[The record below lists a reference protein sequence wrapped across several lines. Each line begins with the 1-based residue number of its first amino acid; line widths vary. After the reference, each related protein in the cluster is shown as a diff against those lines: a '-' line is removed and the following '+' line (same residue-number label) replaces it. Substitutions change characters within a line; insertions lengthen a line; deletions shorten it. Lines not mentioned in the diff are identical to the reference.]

1 MKKKICFIT
10 GSRADYGLLKPLMKK
25 INNSK
30 KFQLQTIITGSHLS
44 SKFGNTYK
52 EIIKDKIKIN
62 EKVNILF
69 SSNSELSVIKST
81 SIGMMLFANKL
92 KKLNSD
98 IIVILGDR
106 YEIFAA
112 AFASYIMKKPI
123 IHIAGGESTI
133 GSFDEAL
140 RHSITKMSYLH
151 FTIAEQYKKRII
163 QLGENPKNVF
173 NVGSLSIESIK
184 NESLLNK
191 INIEKKFGF
200 KFCKKNLLITFHPI
214 TLDEISSTKH
224 FNQLLMALKHIK
236 DTFIIFTFPNADTEG
251 TILIQMIK
259 KFVKE
264 YPNNSIAFKSLGQT
278 NYFSI
283 LQFVDGVIGNSSSGL
298 SEVPFFE
305 IGTVNIG
312 DRQKGRISLESVINC
327 KNNKQSILKAI
338 DKLYTKNFKIK
349 IKMISKRFGKGD
361 SSQKIYNIISKYK
374 FPKNIKK
381 KFFDII

>member
-25 INNSK
+25 IKNSK
-30 KFQLQTIITGSHLS
+30 KFLLQTIITGSHLS
-44 SKFGNTYK
+44 SNFGNTYK
-52 EIIKDKIKIN
+52 EIIKDKFKIN
-62 EKVNILF
+62 EKVNIIF
-69 SSNSELSVIKST
+69 STDSKFSVIKST
-81 SIGMMLFANKL
+81 SVGMMSFANKL
-92 KKLNSD
+92 TKLNPD

-112 AFASYIMKKPI
+112 AFSSYIMKKPI

-151 FTIAEQYKKRII
+151 FAIAEQYKKRII

-191 INIEKKFGF
+191 RNVEKKFGF
-200 KFCKKNLLITFHPI
+200 KFFKKNLLITFHPI
-214 TLDEISSTKH
+214 TLDEVSSTKH

-259 KFVKE
+259 KFIKE
-264 YPNNSIAFKSLGQT
+264 HPNNSIAFKSLGQT

-298 SEVPFFE
+298 SEAPFFG

-312 DRQKGRISLESVINC
+312 DRQKGRTSLESVINC

-338 DKLYTKNFKIK
+338 DKLYTINFKKKTK
-349 IKMISKRFGKGD
+349 IISKKIGKGN